1 MAKQNE
7 EPWDLVIGRVT
18 APFGVRGAVKVKP
31 ETDDPARFCELEE
44 VALEL
49 PSGQEL
55 HHRVREARI
64 TPKGVVLQLA
74 ACENREQAAALRG
87 AWIKIRQSMAIPL
100 PRDSYWIH
108 EIVGL
113 QVVSVEGKHLGE
125 VTEVIRA
132 PGNDVYVT
140 PQVMVPAVRQVIK
153 QIDLDARRLV
163 VDLPADDE
171 VRQALDRP

>member
-1 MAKQNE
+1 VAKPNE

-18 APFGVRGAVKVKP
+18 APFGVKGAVRVKP
-31 ETDDPARFCELEE
+31 ETDAPERFGELQE

-55 HHRVREARI
+55 RRGVRGARG
-64 TPKGVVLQLA
+64 TPKGVILELA
-74 ACENREQAAALRG
+74 GCDTREQAAGLRG

-100 PRDSYWIH
+100 PKNSYWIH

-113 QVVSVEGKHLGE
+113 RVVTMEGEDLGE
-125 VTEVIRA
+125 VTEIIRA

-140 PQVMVPAVRQVIK
+140 PRVMVPAVRQIVK
-153 QIDLDARRLV
+153 EVDLAGGRLL
-163 VDLPADDE
+163 VDLPPEDE
-171 VRQALDRP
+171 ATPFSDRP